1 MLRSGE
7 WTTGRCSWKWGFD
20 RNMTDLALET
30 KALTKRFRANVVVDR
45 LTISVERGDI
55 YGFLGPNGAGKST
68 TLRMLLGL
76 VRPTSGVIKYPVRRS
91 GWEYLK
97 APTRVGAI
105 IETPAFYEN
114 FSGRRNLQLLA
125 SLSGGVQAKRLEE
138 VLEIVDLRDRARDPV
153 KVYSYGMR
161 QRLGIAQALLPTPDL
176 IILDEPTNGLDP
188 QGIHE
193 TRELIRRLREE
204 LKLTVLLSS
213 HLLTEVEQLCNRVG
227 IIHKGNLLYEGE
239 PEALRGSSGRF
250 KVRVDNL
257 PAATELLTSV
267 PGVVVSQNGSA
278 FLRIDAD
285 IETIPEVNELLV
297 TNGIRVYELTPIQES
312 LEEAFLRLTNGDVAP
327 QMAAAPAVGKTDA
340 AD

>member
-1 MLRSGE
+1 MR
-7 WTTGRCSWKWGFD
+7 
-20 RNMTDLALET
+20 DLALET
-30 KALTKRFRANVVVDR
+30 KALTKRFRTNVVVDR

-76 VRPTSGVIKYPVRRS
+76 VRPTSGVIKYPIRGS

-97 APTRVGAI
+97 ARTRVGAI

-125 SLSGGVQAKRLEE
+125 SLSGGVQSKRLEE

-204 LKLTVLLSS
+204 FKLTVLLSS

-239 PEALRGSSGRF
+239 PEALRGPAGRF

-267 PGVVVSQNGSA
+267 PGVAVNQNGSA
-278 FLRIDAD
+278 YLRIDAD
-285 IETIPEVNELLV
+285 VETIPEVNELLV
-297 TNGIRVYELTPIQES
+297 ANGIRVYELTPTQES
-312 LEEAFLRLTNGDVAP
+312 LEEAFLRLTNGDVGSQIAVTR
-327 QMAAAPAVGKTDA
+327 PAGKTDA